1 VAVLSRGCGGGANRR
16 RARRESAPARAAR
29 AAVADAEGRQRCVRY
44 CPSPLYWWGMGL
56 RRLDRHGARP
66 TNEASPRLRRQ
77 SLRVPSRT
85 AARLDQQVR
94 PPPLPCLA
102 PSRSPAHRS
111 AVLPATHL
119 LWRYRPGAAGP
130 SGVRPKAAACTAGC
144 AAARAARAVAA
155 DAVRGSAGGW
165 VIFFIFF
172 ILPVQCLTPPV
183 RAFCVSRD
191 RGGGGG
197 GSSGPSTVSTRALV
211 AAGSAASC
219 GGAGGGAPCAL
230 RLVLIPPGA
239 PRGSQAPGAAWAGA
253 GHAPRTLGGIGAC

>member
-16 RARRESAPARAAR
+16 RARRESAPARTAR

-44 CPSPLYWWGMGL
+44 CPPPPPLYWWGMGL

-130 SGVRPKAAACTAGC
+130 SEVRPKAAACTAGC

-155 DAVRGSAGGW
+155 DAIRGSAGGW
-165 VIFFIFF
+165 VIFLIF
-172 ILPVQCLTPPV
+172 L
-183 RAFCVSRD
+183 FCSYSVSHPLFAPLV
-191 RGGGGG
+191 
-197 GSSGPSTVSTRALV
+197 SVETVVAAAAAAAGPAPSRRALSSQQ
-211 AAGSAASC
+211 G
-219 GGAGGGAPCAL
+219 AL
-230 RLVLIPPGA
+230 RVAVA
-239 PRGSQAPGAAWAGA
+239 PAEARQV
-253 GHAPRTLGGIGAC
+253 RCTLF